1 LSTRRVSDESSFFIC
16 GTRLVVLSHSL
27 VCQNGHLIYQDRL
40 GTNIVLG
47 KVGLTCSIGRTLLF
61 MKPSQAPKNLF
72 PVGPAEITPPFF
84 SIDVSC
90 VGPEPVLAN
99 IRVLRIKW
107 HRKEERFRTSGGG
120 APVVGRNRR
129 SQTVGVVGRI
139 QKILDERQRCAVDEL
154 GPDGDD
160 RRVVFRDFRLQKTP
174 FFSIFPMF
182 VPSLSW

>member
-1 LSTRRVSDESSFFIC
+1 MPKWPFNLPRQARDKHSTGKSRADLLDRQDVALHETVPGSEKLVPSGACRNYSS
-16 GTRLVVLSHSL
+16 V
-27 VCQNGHLIYQDRL
+27 
-40 GTNIVLG
+40 
-47 KVGLTCSIGRTLLF
+47 
-61 MKPSQAPKNLF
+61 
-72 PVGPAEITPPFF
+72 F
-84 SIDVSC
+84 SIDLSC

-174 FFSIFPMF
+174 FFSIFPML